1 MKEMQANMSTNT
13 TVNEGQPVTFPNS
26 FNPLARRIGETIVY
40 CLLLVISLVGNTL
53 IGIVVYRTR
62 SLRKPINFFIVN
74 MAMSDL
80 IYSLFLFTPSI
91 TQLHLGSEAW
101 LIRGRLGEALCKMTT
116 FLADVST
123 GVSIQNLVL
132 VAVDRFVA
140 VIIPLRSPLIS
151 TKLSYFLIFA
161 SWIVAMA
168 VYSPF
173 FLTFTVVEYS
183 GGAKCQR
190 QWSEVFGDSTS
201 FKHYI
206 LTLSILVFYI
216 PLLSIAILYIAIFL
230 KLKSQKTP
238 GEQSDNSRKSRERR
252 ERNVLKMSIAI
263 VFAFAICWLP
273 FTSSQIGYLFLADR
287 ALISSCG
294 YKIFTLAAFFLAVS
308 YCAINP
314 CICFIFNG
322 NYRQGLKKLLS
333 GSSVDNRVDPV
344 PPAQ

>member
-1 MKEMQANMSTNT
+1 MNT
-13 TVNEGQPVTFPNS
+13 TVNEGQPVTFLFC

-40 CLLLVISLVGNTL
+40 CLLIVISLVGNTL
-53 IGIVVYRTR
+53 IGIIVYRTR

-80 IYSLFLFTPSI
+80 IYSLFLFTPYI
-91 TQLHLGSEAW
+91 TQLHLGWS
-101 LIRGRLGEALCKMTT
+101 IRGRLGEALCKMTT

-132 VAVDRFVA
+132 VAVDRFGA

-151 TKLSYFLIFA
+151 RKLSYFLIFA

-201 FKHYI
+201 LKHYI

-238 GEQSDNSRKSRERR
+238 GEQLHNSRKNRERR

-263 VFAFAICWLP
+263 VFTFAICWLP
-273 FTSSQIGYLFLADR
+273 FTSSEIGYFFLADR

-294 YKIFTLAAFFLAVS
+294 YNIFRLVAFVLAVS

-333 GSSVDNRVDPV
+333 GSFVDNRVDPV

>member
-1 MKEMQANMSTNT
+1 MKEMQANISMNT
-13 TVNEGQPVTFPNS
+13 TVNEVQLVTFLNC

-53 IGIVVYRTR
+53 IGIIVYRSRT
-62 SLRKPINFFIVN
+62 LRKPINFFIVN

-80 IYSLFLFTPSI
+80 IYSLFLFTPKFI
-91 TQLHLGSEAW
+91 QLHLGLGTW

-140 VIIPLRSPLIS
+140 VIIPLRSPFIS
-151 TKLSYFLIFA
+151 TKLSYLLIFA

-168 VYSPF
+168 VFSPF

-201 FKHYI
+201 FKHYF
-206 LTLSILVFYI
+206 LSVSILVFYV

-238 GEQSDNSRKSRERR
+238 GEQLDNSRKNRERR

-263 VFAFAICWLP
+263 VFTFAICWLP
-273 FTSSQIGYLFLADR
+273 FTSSEIGYLFLADR
-287 ALISSCG
+287 ALISSCR
-294 YKIFTLAAFFLAVS
+294 YNIFRLVAFVLAVS

-333 GSSVDNRVDPV
+333 GSFVDNRVDPV